1 MFFSF
6 IYSKINEKLKKIVF
20 IIFKYII
27 FLLYIVIIINMWT
40 FTEQLVGHVDSI
52 INGALTGLGVLISS
66 TLWQVLI
73 FGLSVVFL
81 LWVKKLASNR

>member
-1 MFFSF
+1 
-6 IYSKINEKLKKIVF
+6 
-20 IIFKYII
+20 
-27 FLLYIVIIINMWT
+27 MWT
-40 FTEQLVGHVDSI
+40 FTEQLVWHVDSI